1 MAEQSLKWGVAA
13 MIGSTLVFAVQDVIS
28 RHLAGEYNVLM
39 VVMIRYW
46 AFATFVLALTARAPG
61 GWRAAIRTTRPG
73 LQIARGLILVVE
85 ICIMTMSFVLL
96 GLIPTIA
103 VFISHPL
110 IVAALSG
117 PLLGETV
124 GWRRWAAIG
133 VGFLGVLIILKPGFG
148 VFSPLA
154 LIPFAGA
161 VLFAGYGI
169 LTRLAAR
176 QDSSAVSFFW
186 TGTSGMVGMTLVGV
200 WFWEPMAPGDWVWMG
215 VLCCTAMLGHW
226 LLIKAYDLAEAS
238 AVQPFAYLQLVFSAT
253 LAVTLLGE
261 TLEWNVVIGAALVV
275 AAGLFALWRERVR
288 ARERLRAVI

>member
-1 MAEQSLKWGVAA
+1 MAEQNLKWGIAA
-13 MIGSTLVFAVQDVIS
+13 MVASTAVFAVQDVIS

-46 AFATFVLALTARAPG
+46 AFAAFVLALSARAPG
-61 GWRAAIRTTRPG
+61 GLRAAVRTARPG

-85 ICIMTMSFVLL
+85 ICIMTLSFVLL

-117 PLLGETV
+117 PALGEKV
-124 GWRRWAAIG
+124 GWRRWLAIG

-161 VLFAGYGI
+161 VLFAIYGI

-176 QDSSAVSFFW
+176 QDSSTVSFFW
-186 TGTSGMVGMTLVGV
+186 TGTSGMVGMTVIGI
-200 WFWEPMAPGDWVWMG
+200 WFWQPMASADWIWMAT
-215 VLCCTAMLGHW
+215 LCCTAMLGHW
-226 LLIKAYDLAEAS
+226 LLIKSYDLAEAS
-238 AVQPFAYLQLVFSAT
+238 AVQPFAYLQLVFSAC

-261 TLEWNVVIGAALVV
+261 ALEWNVVIGASLVV
-275 AAGLFALWRERVR
+275 GAGLFALWRARVR
-288 ARERLRAVI
+288 ARESLAF